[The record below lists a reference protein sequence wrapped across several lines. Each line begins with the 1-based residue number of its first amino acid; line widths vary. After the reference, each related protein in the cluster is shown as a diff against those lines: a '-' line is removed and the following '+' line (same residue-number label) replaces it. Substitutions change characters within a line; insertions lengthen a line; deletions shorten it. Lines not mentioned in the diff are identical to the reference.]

1 MKEKEAL
8 FYKKLKN
15 KVVQC
20 QLCLHFC
27 IIKLGKRGKCR
38 VRENQQ
44 GKLVSLV
51 YAKPCSIALDPI
63 EKKPFY
69 HFYPGRMTLTLAT
82 VGCNLA
88 CKQCQNWQISQ
99 ADMDKRMF
107 KEVTPQEVIDL
118 CKRYKSDIIS
128 FSYTEPTIFYEYMLD
143 IAKLAKEQGIKCTMV
158 SNGFINPEPLKKLL
172 PYIDAFNIDLKSIS
186 EGFYKKICGARLA
199 PVLETLKM
207 IHKDKKHLEITNLI
221 IPTLNDKEKDIKK
234 LVLWIIENL
243 GKEVPLHF
251 SAFYPCYKLSNLKA
265 TKPEVVIH
273 AAELA
278 KKMGMKNVHTG
289 NI

>member
-1 MKEKEAL
+1 MKEAL

-15 KVVQC
+15 NIVQC
-20 QLCLHFC
+20 QLCPHFC
-27 IIKLGKRGKCR
+27 IIKPGKKGKCHA
-38 VRENQQ
+38 RENQQ

-51 YAKPCSIALDPI
+51 YGKPCSIALDPI

-82 VGCNLA
+82 VGCNLS
-88 CKQCQNWQISQ
+88 CKHCQNWQISQ
-99 ADMDKRMF
+99 ADIKNIPNRETSPE
-107 KEVTPQEVIDL
+107 KIIRICRE
-118 CKRYKSDIIS
+118 YKSDIIS

-186 EGFYKKICGARLA
+186 EGFYKKICGARLS
-199 PVLETLKM
+199 PILETLKM
-207 IHKDKKHLEITNLI
+207 IHKAKKHLEITNLI

-265 TKPEVVIH
+265 TPASTVIH